1 MPESVEHRAQRMTSW
16 DLLYHLLRWRVEG
29 LQSEYVAGLTEDERP
44 KGTYENGCTITN
56 IEDAGN
62 EGVKVTYTHEDRG
75 AGQTAVADMVV
86 AADGGSSTIKRL
98 LNSNVTRDFAGYV
111 AWRGTVPE
119 LQLSESAKESFV
131 EKFTFFHSTG
141 IQILGYLIPGREGT
155 LERGERLFNWVWYC
169 NYKDGSPELEEL
181 MTDIHG
187 KTLLGIPSTG
197 RGLGRSFPSPTPS
210 SVLRFGTGRRK

>member
-1 MPESVEHRAQRMTSW
+1 
-16 DLLYHLLRWRVEG
+16 
-29 LQSEYVAGLTEDERP
+29 
-44 KGTYENGCTITN
+44 
-56 IEDAGN
+56 
-62 EGVKVTYTHEDRG
+62 
-75 AGQTAVADMVV
+75 MVV

-197 RGLGRSFPSPTPS
+197 RGLERSFSSPTPS